1 VAGTDTFNLSTELQV
16 MKIMVQKYGGTS
28 VAGPERMRKV
38 LSRVRKGVDEGFKMI
53 VVLSAMSGETNK
65 LLSLAKEFST
75 CPDPEEM
82 DALVANGENVSIA
95 LFSILART
103 EGLKALSLQA
113 WQIPILTTDAYM
125 KARIISIDDRR
136 LKAMLENCDVLVVA
150 GFQGVDCHGRI
161 TTLGRGGS
169 DTTGVALAAAVK
181 ADVCEIYTD
190 VDGVFTTDPRLC
202 SAARKLDR
210 VSYDEMLELAS
221 SGSKVL
227 QIRSVEFAKKF
238 NVPVRVRSTFTDDP
252 GTVVTQ
258 EDDAM
263 MEDLVISGIAY
274 DRNQARVTVYKVKDK
289 PGVAA
294 SIFGAIANKRILV
307 DMIIQNTSHDG
318 ITDMSFTVTRT
329 DLDMTLAILEKVKA
343 EIGAECVQH
352 DTNVAKVS
360 VVGVGMRNHSGVA
373 STMFQALRD
382 ENINIKL
389 IATSEIKITCLI
401 DEKYVELAVR
411 ALHTAFGLDKQ
422 EPVAA
427 C

>member
-1 VAGTDTFNLSTELQV
+1 

-28 VAGPERMRKV
+28 VAGLERMQKV
-38 LSRVRKGVDEGFKMI
+38 LSRVKKGIGEGYKMI

-65 LLSLAKEFST
+65 LLALAKEFT
-75 CPDPEEM
+75 ACPDAEEM
-82 DALVANGENVSIA
+82 DSLVANGENVSIA
-95 LFSILART
+95 LFSILAKS
-103 EGLKALSLQA
+103 EGIRSRSLQA
-113 WQIPILTTDAYM
+113 WQIPIYTTDSYM
-125 KARIISIDDRR
+125 KARIISIDEAK
-136 LKAMLENCDVLVVA
+136 LKAMLEENDLLVVA
-150 GFQGVDCHGRI
+150 GFQGVDCKGRI

-169 DTTGVALAAAVK
+169 DTTGVALAAAIK

-190 VDGVFTTDPRLC
+190 VDGVFTTDPRVC
-202 SAARKLDR
+202 SAARKLD
-210 VSYDEMLELAS
+210 VIAYDEMLELAS

-252 GTVVTQ
+252 GTLVTQ
-258 EDDAM
+258 EDAM
-263 MEDLVISGIAY
+263 MEDLVISGIAF
-274 DRNQARVTVYKVKDK
+274 DRDQCRVTVYKVKDK

-294 SIFGAIANKRILV
+294 AIFGSIAAKRILV

-318 ITDMSFTVTRT
+318 YTDMTFTVSKG
-329 DLDMTLAILEKVKA
+329 DLEQTLSILDGVKKD
-343 EIGAECVQH
+343 IGAESVQF

-373 STMFQALRD
+373 STMFQALHD

-401 DEKYVELAVR
+401 DDKYVELAVR

-422 EPVAA
+422 AVAA

>member
-1 VAGTDTFNLSTELQV
+1 

-28 VAGPERMRKV
+28 VAGLERMRKV
-38 LSRVRKGVDEGFKMI
+38 LSRVKKGIDEGYKMI

-65 LLSLAKEFST
+65 LIGLAKEFT
-75 CPDPEEM
+75 ATPDPEEM

-95 LFSILART
+95 LFSMLAKS
-103 EGLKALSLQA
+103 EGIKAKSLQA
-113 WQIPILTTDAYM
+113 WQIPISTTDAYM
-125 KARIISIDDRR
+125 KARIISIDDKR
-136 LKAMLENCDVLVVA
+136 LKVMLEENDVLVVA
-150 GFQGVDCHGRI
+150 GFQGVDCKGRV

-169 DTTGVALAAAVK
+169 DTTGVALAAAIK

-190 VDGVFTTDPRLC
+190 VDGVFTTDPRVC
-202 SAARKLDR
+202 SAARKLDLI
-210 VSYDEMLELAS
+210 SYDEMLELAS

-252 GTVVTQ
+252 GTLVTQ
-258 EDDAM
+258 EDAM
-263 MEDLVISGIAY
+263 MEDLVISGIAF
-274 DRNQARVTVYKVKDK
+274 DRDQCRVTVYKVKDK

-294 SIFGAIANKRILV
+294 AIFGSIAEKRILV

-318 ITDMSFTVTRT
+318 YTDMTFTVSKG
-329 DLDMTLAILEKVKA
+329 DLEQTMAILDGVQKD
-343 EIGAECVQH
+343 IGAESVQY

-373 STMFQALRD
+373 STMFKALHD

-411 ALHTAFGLDKQ
+411 ALHTAFGLDKGQ
-422 EPVAA
+422 QAA

>member
-1 VAGTDTFNLSTELQV
+1 
-16 MKIMVQKYGGTS
+16 
-28 VAGPERMRKV
+28 
-38 LSRVRKGVDEGFKMI
+38 
-53 VVLSAMSGETNK
+53 
-65 LLSLAKEFST
+65 
-75 CPDPEEM
+75 
-82 DALVANGENVSIA
+82 
-95 LFSILART
+95 
-103 EGLKALSLQA
+103 
-113 WQIPILTTDAYM
+113 M
-125 KARIISIDDRR
+125 KARIISIDDQKI
-136 LKAMLENCDVLVVA
+136 KAMLTDCDVLVVA
-150 GFQGVDCHGRI
+150 GFQGVDCHGRV

-169 DTTGVALAAAVK
+169 DTTGVALAAATK

-190 VDGVFTTDPRLC
+190 VDGVFTTDPRIC

-210 VSYDEMLELAS
+210 ISYDEMLELAS

-238 NVPVRVRSTFTDDP
+238 NVPVRVRSTFTEDP
-252 GTVVTQ
+252 GTLVTQ

-263 MEDLVISGIAY
+263 MEDLVISGIAH
-274 DRNQARVTVYKVKDK
+274 DRDQARVTVYKVTDK

-294 SIFGAIANKRILV
+294 SIFGAIAKKRILV
-307 DMIIQNTSHDG
+307 DMIIQNTSHEG
-318 ITDMSFTVTRT
+318 ITDMTFTVSRA
-329 DLDMTLAILEKVKA
+329 DLDQTLAILEDVKA
-343 EIGAECVQH
+343 EIGAQSIQH

-373 STMFQALRD
+373 SAMFQALRE

-411 ALHTAFGLDKQ
+411 ALHTAFGLDKR
-422 EPVAA
+422 EPVA

>member
-1 VAGTDTFNLSTELQV
+1 

-28 VAGPERMRKV
+28 VAGLERMRKV
-38 LSRVRKGVDEGFKMI
+38 LSRVKKGIDEGYKLI

-65 LLSLAKEFST
+65 LISMAKEFSAS
-75 CPDPEEM
+75 PDPEEM
-82 DALVANGENVSIA
+82 DALVAGGENMSIA
-95 LFSILART
+95 LFSMLAKS
-103 EGLKALSLQA
+103 EGIKSRSLQG
-113 WQIPILTTDAYM
+113 WQIPIFTTDAYM
-125 KARIISIDDRR
+125 KARIISIDDKK
-136 LKAMLENCDVLVVA
+136 LKAMLEESDVLVVA
-150 GFQGVDCHGRI
+150 GFQGVDCKGRV

-190 VDGVFTTDPRLC
+190 VDGVFTTDPRVC
-202 SAARKLDR
+202 TAARKLD
-210 VSYDEMLELAS
+210 VIAYDEMLELAS

-252 GTVVTQ
+252 GTLVTQ
-258 EDDAM
+258 EDTM
-263 MEDLVISGIAY
+263 MEDLLISGIAF
-274 DRNQARVTVYKVKDK
+274 DRDQCRVTVYKVKDK

-294 SIFGAIANKRILV
+294 AIFGSIAAKRILV

-318 ITDMSFTVTRT
+318 FTDMTFTVSKG
-329 DLDMTLAILEKVKA
+329 DLEQTMAILDQVKK
-343 EIGAECVQH
+343 EIGAESVQY

-373 STMFQALRD
+373 STMFKALHD

-401 DEKYVELAVR
+401 DDKYVELAVR
-411 ALHTAFGLDKQ
+411 ALHTAFGLDKGQ
-422 EPVAA
+422 AAA

>member
-1 VAGTDTFNLSTELQV
+1 

-28 VAGPERMRKV
+28 VAGLERMRQV
-38 LSRVRKGVDEGFKMI
+38 LSRVKKGIAGGYKMI

-65 LLSLAKEFST
+65 LLALAKEFSAS
-75 CPDPEEM
+75 PDPEEL
-82 DALVANGENVSIA
+82 DSLVANGENVSIA
-95 LFSILART
+95 LFSMLAKS
-103 EGLKALSLQA
+103 EGVKARSLQA
-113 WQIPILTTDAYM
+113 WQVPIHTTDAYM
-125 KARIISIDDRR
+125 KARIISIDEKKLR
-136 LKAMLENCDVLVVA
+136 AMLEENDVLVVA
-150 GFQGVDCHGRI
+150 GFQGVDCKGRV

-169 DTTGVALAAAVK
+169 DTTGVALAAAIK

-190 VDGVFTTDPRLC
+190 VDGVFTTDPRVC
-202 SAARKLDR
+202 SAARKLN
-210 VSYDEMLELAS
+210 VISYDEMLELAS

-227 QIRSVEFAKKF
+227 QIRSVEFAKKY

-252 GTVVTQ
+252 GTLVTQ

-274 DRNQARVTVYKVKDK
+274 DRDQCRVTVYKVKDK

-294 SIFGAIANKRILV
+294 AIFGAISKKRIVV
-307 DMIIQNTSHDG
+307 DMIVQNTSSDG
-318 ITDMSFTVTRT
+318 ITDMTFTVPRA
-329 DLDMTLAILEKVKA
+329 DLEQTLGILESVKA
-343 EIGAECVQH
+343 DIGAELVQH
-352 DTNVAKVS
+352 DLNVAKVS

-373 STMFQALRD
+373 SLMFQALRD

-389 IATSEIKITCLI
+389 ISTSEIKITCLI

-411 ALHTAFGLDKQ
+411 ALHTAFGLDKK
-422 EPVAA
+422 ESAA

>member
-1 VAGTDTFNLSTELQV
+1 

-28 VAGPERMRKV
+28 VAGLERMQQV
-38 LSRVRKGVDEGFKMI
+38 LSRVRKGISEGYKMI

-65 LLSLAKEFST
+65 LLALAKEFSA
-75 CPDPEEM
+75 CPDSEEM
-82 DALVANGENVSIA
+82 DSLVANGENVSIA
-95 LFSILART
+95 LFSILAKA
-103 EGLKALSLQA
+103 EGIRAKSLQG
-113 WQIPILTTDAYM
+113 WQIPISTTDAYM
-125 KARIISIDDRR
+125 KARIISIDDAR
-136 LKAMLENCDVLVVA
+136 LKAMLEENDLLVVA
-150 GFQGVDCHGRI
+150 GFQGVDCRGRI

-169 DTTGVALAAAVK
+169 DTTGVALAAAIK

-190 VDGVFTTDPRLC
+190 VDGVFTTDPRIC
-202 SAARKLDR
+202 SAARKLDHI
-210 VSYDEMLELAS
+210 SYDEMLELAS

-252 GTVVTQ
+252 GTLVTQ
-258 EDDAM
+258 EDAM
-263 MEDLVISGIAY
+263 MEDLVISGIAF
-274 DRNQARVTVYKVKDK
+274 DRDQCRVTVYKVKDK

-294 SIFGAIANKRILV
+294 AIFGSIAAKRILV

-318 ITDMSFTVTRT
+318 YTDMTFTVSKG
-329 DLDMTLAILEKVKA
+329 DLDQTMSILDGVK
-343 EIGAECVQH
+343 EDIGAQSVQY

-373 STMFQALRD
+373 STMFQALHD

-422 EPVAA
+422 AVAA

>member
-1 VAGTDTFNLSTELQV
+1 

-28 VAGPERMRKV
+28 VAGLERMQKV
-38 LSRVRKGVDEGFKMI
+38 LSRVRKGISEGYKMI

-65 LLSLAKEFST
+65 LLALAKEFSA
-75 CPDPEEM
+75 CPDSEEM
-82 DALVANGENVSIA
+82 DSLVANGENVSIA
-95 LFSILART
+95 LFSILAKA
-103 EGLKALSLQA
+103 EGIRAKSLQG
-113 WQIPILTTDAYM
+113 WQIPIYTTDAYM
-125 KARIISIDDRR
+125 KARIISIDDAR
-136 LKAMLENCDVLVVA
+136 LKAMLEDNDVLVVA
-150 GFQGVDCHGRI
+150 GFQGVDCKGRI

-169 DTTGVALAAAVK
+169 DTTGVALAAAIK

-190 VDGVFTTDPRLC
+190 VDGVFTTDPRVC
-202 SAARKLDR
+202 SAARKLDTI
-210 VSYDEMLELAS
+210 SYDEMLELAS

-252 GTVVTQ
+252 GTLVTQ
-258 EDDAM
+258 EDAM
-263 MEDLVISGIAY
+263 MEDLVISGIAF
-274 DRNQARVTVYKVKDK
+274 DRDQCRVTVYKVKDK

-294 SIFGAIANKRILV
+294 AIFGSIAAKRILV

-318 ITDMSFTVTRT
+318 YTDMTFTVSKG
-329 DLDMTLAILEKVKA
+329 DLEQTISILDGVK
-343 EIGAECVQH
+343 EDIGAESVQY

-373 STMFQALRD
+373 STMFQALHD

-422 EPVAA
+422 AVAA

>member
-1 VAGTDTFNLSTELQV
+1 

-28 VAGPERMRKV
+28 VAGLERMQKV
-38 LSRVRKGVDEGFKMI
+38 LSRVKKGIAEGYKMI

-65 LLSLAKEFST
+65 LLALANEFSAS
-75 CPDPEEM
+75 PDPEEM

-95 LFSILART
+95 LFSILAKSQ
-103 EGLKALSLQA
+103 GVKAKSLQA
-113 WQIPILTTDAYM
+113 WQIPIYTTDAYK
-125 KARIISIDDRR
+125 KARIISIDDKK
-136 LKAMLENCDVLVVA
+136 LKAMLEENDALIVA
-150 GFQGVDCHGRI
+150 GFQGVDCHGRV

-190 VDGVFTTDPRLC
+190 VDGVFTTDPRIC
-202 SAARKLDR
+202 SSARKLDV

-227 QIRSVEFAKKF
+227 QIRSVEFAKKY

-252 GTVVTQ
+252 GTLVTQ

-274 DRNQARVTVYKVKDK
+274 DRDQCRVTVYKVKDK

-294 SIFGAIANKRILV
+294 SIFGSIAKKRILV
-307 DMIIQNTSHDG
+307 DMIIQNTSSEG
-318 ITDMSFTVTRT
+318 ITDMTFTVPRA
-329 DLDMTLAILEKVKA
+329 DLDQTLGILEEIKD
-343 EIGAECVQH
+343 EIGAEAVQH
-352 DTNVAKVS
+352 DLHVAKVS

-373 STMFQALRD
+373 SIMFQALRD
-382 ENINIKL
+382 EGINIKL
-389 IATSEIKITCLI
+389 ISTSEIKITCLI

-422 EPVAA
+422 ETAA